1 MPPAVKT
8 QSAVSQIFG
17 LLFGVIGLINMGWGN
32 DFFYGLFILLM
43 SLLYFP
49 FAEKLLA
56 KYLGPTQILILKIAL
71 GLFILWSSLGVGELF
86 DKIDMMRGSF

>member
-8 QSAVSQIFG
+8 QSAVSQTFG

-56 KYLGPTQILILKIAL
+56 KNLGPTQILILKIAL

-86 DKIDMMRGSF
+86 DKIDMMQSSF

>member
-8 QSAVSQIFG
+8 QSAVSQTFG

-32 DFFYGLFILLM
+32 DFFYGLFVLSL

-49 FAEKLLA
+49 FASSLLS
-56 KYLGPTQILILKIAL
+56 KYLKPTLILILKIAV

-86 DKIDMMRGSF
+86 HKIDMMRASF